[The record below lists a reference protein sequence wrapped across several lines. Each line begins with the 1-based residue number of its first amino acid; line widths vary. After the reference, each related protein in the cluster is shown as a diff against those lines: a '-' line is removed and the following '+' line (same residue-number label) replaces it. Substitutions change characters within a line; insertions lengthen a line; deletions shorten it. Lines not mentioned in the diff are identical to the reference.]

1 MLKGII
7 FDLDGVLINSERKSV
22 EDNRDFLWENGVEP
36 NMGELIAL
44 VGTTDLDNFAYMAK
58 ILKVDFATA
67 QAMLERYIDEHPMHG
82 PEILM
87 PGAISLLEFLKN
99 RELVIALASNSPLDF
114 VDRMLDECGMRPF
127 FDHIVSGRTLNRCKP
142 DPAIYLYSMKQL
154 GLFPEEL
161 LVMEDSPYGVEA
173 AVRAGLRVAALRDPV
188 LELDLS
194 QATWQIDSLDQM
206 KDIVKQE
213 MIL

>member
-36 NMGELIAL
+36 NMRDLIAL

-99 RELVIALASNSPLDF
+99 RGLVIALASNSPLDF

-154 GLFPEEL
+154 GLSPEEL
-161 LVMEDSPYGVEA
+161 LVIEDSPYGVEA
-173 AVRAGLRVAALRDPV
+173 AVRAGLRVASLRDPV

-194 QATWQIDSLDQM
+194 QATWQIDSLDQI

>member
-1 MLKGII
+1 M
-7 FDLDGVLINSERKSV
+7 

>member
-36 NMGELIAL
+36 NMRDLIAL

-99 RELVIALASNSPLDF
+99 RGLVIALASNSPLDF

-154 GLFPEEL
+154 GLSPEEL
-161 LVMEDSPYGVEA
+161 LVIEDSPYGVEA
-173 AVRAGLRVAALRDPV
+173 AVWAGLRVASLRDPV

-194 QATWQIDSLDQM
+194 QATWQIDSLDQI

>member
-36 NMGELIAL
+36 NMRDLIAL

-99 RELVIALASNSPLDF
+99 RGLVIALASNSPLDF

-154 GLFPEEL
+154 GLSPEEL
-161 LVMEDSPYGVEA
+161 LVIEDSPYGVEA
-173 AVRAGLRVAALRDPV
+173 AVRAGLRVASLRDPV

-194 QATWQIDSLDQM
+194 QATWQIDSLDQI
-206 KDIVKQE
+206 KDSVKQE

>member
-1 MLKGII
+1 
-7 FDLDGVLINSERKSV
+7 
-22 EDNRDFLWENGVEP
+22 
-36 NMGELIAL
+36 
-44 VGTTDLDNFAYMAK
+44 MAK

-99 RELVIALASNSPLDF
+99 RGLVIALASNSPLDF

-154 GLFPEEL
+154 GLSPEEL
-161 LVMEDSPYGVEA
+161 LVIEDSPYGVEA
-173 AVRAGLRVAALRDPV
+173 AVRAGLRVASLRDPV

-194 QATWQIDSLDQM
+194 QATWQIDSLDQI